1 MLESFSNKAPFL
13 ILTPVIFTLACSKAN
28 AGISQEV
35 FKLNYW
41 LVAMTFQDKIEYF
54 FRTYVIPMLLL
65 EGAGDRYWTDNAFD
79 STHDNGINCNYNI
92 MI

>member
-13 ILTPVIFTLACSKAN
+13 ILTPAIFTLACSKAN

-65 EGAGDRYWTDNAFD
+65 EGRGTDTGQIVPLY